1 MNVLEKLKAA
11 IVRFIGIKDDP
22 HDCPD
27 PLAEACDPLGECPGC
42 KLLEEVIAERDELL
56 AKAVAPPPA
65 ADNFMALKCRQVKPP
80 SNPIQGPRYAMFYIT
95 MDLLAVTLLY
105 ILRSTEKT
113 VYESIGAPLPG
124 DSRIVQ
130 FVCHRQHMLL
140 GIVLYSGA
148 YAELMP
154 DDPVPVLDVRVIGHA
169 VCEKKL
175 TELLAPSLN

>member
-11 IVRFIGIKDDP
+11 IVRFIGIEDDP

-27 PLAEACDPLGECPGC
+27 PLAEACDPLGECSGC
-42 KLLEEVIAERDELL
+42 KLLEEVLAERDELI

-80 SNPIQGPRYAMFYIT
+80 EPLRRRYAMFYIT

-113 VYESIGAPLPG
+113 YESIGAPLPG

-140 GIVLYSGA
+140 GIVLYSSA

-154 DDPVPVLDVRVIGHA
+154 DDPVPVLDVGVSGTVAREVR
-169 VCEKKL
+169 L
-175 TELLAPSLN
+175 TELFAPSLN

>member
-11 IVRFIGIKDDP
+11 IVRFIGIEDDP

-27 PLAEACDPLGECPGC
+27 PLAEACDPVGQCPGC
-42 KLLEEVIAERDELL
+42 KLLEEVLAERDELI
-56 AKAVAPPPA
+56 AKTVAPPPA
-65 ADNFMALKCRQVKPP
+65 ADNFTALKCRQVKPP
-80 SNPIQGPRYAMFYIT
+80 EPLRPRYAMFYIT

-140 GIVLYSGA
+140 GIVLYSSA
-148 YAELMP
+148 YAELAP
-154 DDPVPVLDVRVIGHA
+154 DDPVPVLDVRVTGTDA
-169 VCEKKL
+169 REVRL
-175 TELLAPSLN
+175 TELFAPSLN

>member
-1 MNVLEKLKAA
+1 MSLIEKLKNA
-11 IVRFIGIKDDP
+11 IVRFIGVEDDP

-27 PLAEACDPLGECPGC
+27 PLAEVCNPLGECPGC

-65 ADNFMALKCRQVKPP
+65 ADSFMALKCHQVKPP
-80 SNPIQGPRYAMFYIT
+80 EPLQPRYAMFYIT
-95 MDLLAVTLLY
+95 MDLLAVTLMY
-105 ILRSTEKT
+105 ILRSAEKT

-130 FVCHRQHMLL
+130 LVCHRQHMLL
-140 GIVLYSGA
+140 GIVLYSSA

-154 DDPVPVLDVRVIGHA
+154 DDPVPVLDVRVIGTVA
-169 VCEKKL
+169 REVKL
-175 TELLAPSLN
+175 TELLQPSLN

>member
-1 MNVLEKLKAA
+1 MTIFERVKAA
-11 IVRFIGIKDDP
+11 IVRFIGVEDDP

-27 PLAEACDPLGECPGC
+27 PLAEGCNPLGECPGC
-42 KLLEEVIAERDELL
+42 KLLEEVIGERDELL

-80 SNPIQGPRYAMFYIT
+80 ELLRPRYAMFYIT
-95 MDLLAVTLLY
+95 MDLLAATLMY
-105 ILRSTEKT
+105 ILRSAEKT

-124 DSRIVQ
+124 DCRIVQ

-140 GIVLYSGA
+140 GIVLYSSA
-148 YAELMP
+148 YAELLP
-154 DDPVPVLDVRVIGHA
+154 DDPVPVLDVCAIGHA

-175 TELLAPSLN
+175 TELLQPSLN

>member
-11 IVRFIGIKDDP
+11 IVRFIGIEDDP

-27 PLAEACDPLGECPGC
+27 PLAEACDPLGECSGC
-42 KLLEEVIAERDELL
+42 KLLEEVLAERDELL

-80 SNPIQGPRYAMFYIT
+80 EPLRPRYAMFYIT
-95 MDLLAVTLLY
+95 MDLLAITLLD

-140 GIVLYSGA
+140 GIVLYSSA

-154 DDPVPVLDVRVIGHA
+154 DDPVPVLDVRVIGTVA
-169 VCEKKL
+169 REVRL
-175 TELLAPSLN
+175 TELFAPSLN